1 MPMASSQWR
10 SCVVSLKT
18 NCDSRSSR
26 PLAPC
31 GVLISNALIL
41 SRSESAIARF
51 QHGAHRLQIGA
62 RIADGHHLAHGRQ
75 RRKDNLRT
83 DILAV
88 FHISD
93 GLPAC
98 ANRRRHILLALAQ
111 RTALVPEHVPEGL
124 ALLCTSYPVHI
135 ASKSCLEMFV
145 SSNVSAVLSMECSV
159 YQTFSRDVCPWQQTA
174 RPTFT
179 ADSASAGSTKVWA
192 SRLASCSG
200 GRGSGETAG
209 RAPLKTTGAAA
220 ARDPASASARQ
231 SESADAATTGHKP
244 PGRWHRTRTRSPHTP
259 RCAAARP
266 ERSAP
271 SASYHRLAAR
281 VRHPP
286 HGWPAK

>member
-10 SCVVSLKT
+10 SCVVELKT

-75 RRKDNLRT
+75 RRKDNVRT
-83 DILAV
+83 DVLAV
-88 FHISD
+88 FHVSD

-98 ANRRRHILLALAQ
+98 ANRRPHILLALSHPPPLLPHHLPQTLAT

-124 ALLCTSYPVHI
+124 AILCTSYPVHI
-135 ASKSCLEMFV
+135 ASKSCLGMFV

-174 RPTFT
+174 RTTF
-179 ADSASAGSTKVWA
+179 AAGCASAGSTKVWA
-192 SRLASCSG
+192 SRLAS
-200 GRGSGETAG
+200 
-209 RAPLKTTGAAA
+209 
-220 ARDPASASARQ
+220 
-231 SESADAATTGHKP
+231 
-244 PGRWHRTRTRSPHTP
+244 
-259 RCAAARP
+259 
-266 ERSAP
+266 
-271 SASYHRLAAR
+271 
-281 VRHPP
+281 
-286 HGWPAK
+286 

>member
-10 SCVVSLKT
+10 SCVVELKT

-75 RRKDNLRT
+75 RRKDNVRT
-83 DILAV
+83 DVLAV
-88 FHISD
+88 FHVSD
-93 GLPAC
+93 CLPSC
-98 ANRRRHILLALAQ
+98 AFPPPRRHILLALAK
-111 RTALVPEHVPEGL
+111 RTALIPEHVPEGL
-124 ALLCTSYPVHI
+124 AILCTSYPVHI
-135 ASKSCLEMFV
+135 ASKSCLGMFV
-145 SSNVSAVLSMECSV
+145 SSNVSAVLSIKCSV

-174 RPTFT
+174 RPPFT
-179 ADSASAGSTKVWA
+179 ADSASAGPTKVWA
-192 SRLASCSG
+192 SRLASRSG
-200 GRGSGETAG
+200 RRGSGKTAG
-209 RAPLKTTGAAA
+209 SAPLKTTGAAA

-244 PGRWHRTRTRSPHTP
+244 PGRWHRTKKR
-259 RCAAARP
+259 
-266 ERSAP
+266 
-271 SASYHRLAAR
+271 
-281 VRHPP
+281 
-286 HGWPAK
+286 